1 MAEGK
6 IQESNG
12 MAFISQK
19 IIREKGIKKLKI
31 VSEPDYVKT
40 EYDGK
45 STGERMTCTV
55 ETDVIDPKNATW
67 QMNKATNNY
76 LVNLWGR
83 DTKLWMGKVIEVNVR
98 QTGNMKPSVYP
109 VDCSLEKTLT

>member
-12 MAFISQK
+12 IAYISQK
-19 IIREKGIKKLKI
+19 IVRDNGIKKLKI
-31 VSEPDYVKT
+31 LTEPDYVKT

-45 STGERMTCTV
+45 PTGERMTCV
-55 ETDVIDPKNATW
+55 VQTDVVDPKNATW

-76 LVNLWGR
+76 LVKLWGK
-83 DTKLWMGKVIEVNVR
+83 DTKLWIGKEIEVNVR